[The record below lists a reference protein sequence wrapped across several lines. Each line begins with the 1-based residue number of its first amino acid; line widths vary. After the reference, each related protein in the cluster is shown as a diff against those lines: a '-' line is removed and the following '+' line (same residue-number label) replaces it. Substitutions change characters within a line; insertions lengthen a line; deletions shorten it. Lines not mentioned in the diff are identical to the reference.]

1 MNRNKVITDPM
12 PFKTYRKKK
21 KQEPVI
27 IPEEDDPVSLYQII
41 KISKDKKNIKSDNK
55 RRALTLELLTEYLE
69 DNYSE
74 LE

>member
-12 PFKTYRKKK
+12 PFKTYRKK